1 MQWLSSPQLPCSRPH
16 KLLVAQHESIS
27 PFFPS
32 QPTIHSTGCLNSKF
46 KKLFIICKLYSIWRA
61 WSSETGASLAVQ
73 PVSSYYKKKYNNLC
87 FKIFCSKFFH
97 ILQTFLLIL
106 SLLDTKDT
114 VNASLHDDAVIMCFF
129 SSFTNCGLSF
139 ENSWWHNPK
148 NTYPKF
154 GHFYRG
160 HTVSV
165 FKG

>member
-32 QPTIHSTGCLNSKF
+32 QPTIHSRGCLNSKF
-46 KKLFIICKLYSIWRA
+46 KKLFVCDGYKY
-61 WSSETGASLAVQ
+61 ASHILFGGLEVLRLSHLWQ
-73 PVSSYYKKKYNNLC
+73 YNQLVVSYKKKYNNLC
-87 FKIFCSKFFH
+87 FKIFCSIFFH

-139 ENSWWHNPK
+139 ENIW
-148 NTYPKF
+148 
-154 GHFYRG
+154 
-160 HTVSV
+160 
-165 FKG
+165 